1 MSQTSAHKE
10 DKLLE
15 KKFEAFFMHHFPKV
29 KNFAWKLVK
38 SEYDAEDI
46 AQEIFLKLWKTPSL
60 WNEDGISMD
69 SYLYKMAKNKVI
81 DLMRQRYSES
91 GYLMNDS
98 FDTGLSEIAQDDTT
112 LSDIYYKEVR
122 LILEL
127 SLEQMPEQR
136 RKIFKMSREEG
147 MTNQQIAD
155 QLNLSVR
162 TVEHHIYLALSEL
175 KKKLIVAFLLLFL

>member
-1 MSQTSAHKE
+1 MDQSSADKKE
-10 DKLLE
+10 KFLE
-15 KKFEAFFMHHFPKV
+15 QKFEEFFIRHFPKV

-46 AQEIFLKLWKTPSL
+46 AQEIFLKLWKTPDL
-60 WNEDGISMD
+60 WSDDPPALD
-69 SYLYKMAKNKVI
+69 SYLYKMTKNKVI
-81 DLMRQRYSES
+81 DLMRQRYNES
-91 GYLMNDS
+91 CYAGDNFYDVNLPEVAQADS
-98 FDTGLSEIAQDDTT
+98 ALA
-112 LSDIYYKEVR
+112 DIYYKEIR
-122 LILEL
+122 LILRL

-136 RKIFKMSREEG
+136 RKIFEMSRDAG
-147 MTNQQIAD
+147 MSNQQIAE